1 MKHSYFK
8 IPGWFNYSETY
19 DIIVDQIPDDGKIV
33 EIGSF
38 LGRSTHY
45 LATALINA
53 NKENVKIYSVD
64 TFEGSSEHLGIDLP
78 KNFGHIFKENLQYF
92 IGRNMVHVCQ
102 GRSDSEQIL
111 NYFEDESIDY
121 IMVDGAHEYEAV
133 VDDITNWWPKL
144 KETGAMV
151 GDDYL
156 LNSVAEG
163 VKQGLGELK
172 ISNFG
177 ANRGVEQTWYCVK
190 SGENRVFEKI
200 IPGVNTLKK

>member
-1 MKHSYFK
+1 MRHSYFK

-19 DIIVDQIPDDGKIV
+19 DIIVDQISDNGKIV

-45 LATALINA
+45 LATSLYNA
-53 NKENVKIYSVD
+53 GKDNVKIYSVH
-64 TFEGSSEHLGIDLP
+64 TFEGSYEHTNINLP
-78 KNFGHIFKENLQYF
+78 KDFRNVFEKNLDFF
-92 IGRNMVHVCQ
+92 IERGMVEVCQ
-102 GRSDSEQIL
+102 GRSDSSEIL
-111 NYFEDESIDY
+111 NKFEDESVDY
-121 IMVDGAHEYEAV
+121 IMVDGAHEYDAV

-163 VKQGLGELK
+163 VKKGLGELK

-190 SGENRVFEKI
+190 SGENKVFEKI